1 MGNGIPINL
10 ICCNHNKETNV
21 GEDIDIKKNSIEYD
35 KYAKTI
41 KINKVEFQKHNNI
54 NHNLKIHPTYSILSS
69 ESDSKKKLINAYRR
83 DSASHNDPNPN
94 ISLFNNT
101 FQILN
106 NTQQYI
112 SFSNMNLF
120 KNNLINNNIFKHSIN
135 SNAKFNSSV
144 INNNLDFNFKEIKS
158 KLILTGELFLNQ
170 EIVIDKNG
178 MKNGLRHKK
187 DGKTIF
193 GYKQDNKNNI
203 NIGNNN
209 INTININNNINM
221 VDYFFDL
228 KFAKINKK
236 RLYNKNNINKVF
248 EIVLDKKEKGYVL
261 NFVHNSLLL
270 YYKINNSFFFELD
283 RDYFLI
289 LGDIFMTINVK
300 RSLGSKEKKVHIKVE
315 IENGKPQRYV
325 FGQKDVPIKIGRSN
339 CEINIP
345 KPSISKLHSVINFDN
360 DLFYYNDKK
369 STNGSTLL
377 LKEDDY
383 ILIKGE
389 MHFKLEDIPFS
400 IKEINIG
407 DK

>member
-10 ICCNHNKETNV
+10 ICCNHNKETNA

-35 KYAKTI
+35 KNAKTI
-41 KINKVEFQKHNNI
+41 KINKVEFQKKNNI
-54 NHNLKIHPTYSILSS
+54 NHNIKIQPTYSVLSS
-69 ESDSKKKLINAYRR
+69 ESDSKKKIIKGYRR

-120 KNNLINNNIFKHSIN
+120 KNNLINNNIFKHSYN
-135 SNAKFNSSV
+135 SNSKFNSSFV
-144 INNNLDFNFKEIKS
+144 NNNLDFNFKEIKT

-170 EIVIDKNG
+170 KIVIDKNG

-193 GYKQDNKNNI
+193 GYKQEHKNFNNNTNNI
-203 NIGNNN
+203 NI
-209 INTININNNINM
+209 INNNINM
-221 VDYFFDL
+221 VDYLFDL
-228 KFAKINKK
+228 KFDKINKK
-236 RLYNKNNINKVF
+236 RHQNKNNINKVF
-248 EIVLDKKEKGYVL
+248 EIILDKKEKGYVL
-261 NFVHNSLLL
+261 YFLHKSMLL
-270 YYKINNSFFFELD
+270 YYKINDSLFFEPD

-300 RSLGSKEKKVHIKVE
+300 SSLGSKEKKIHIKVE

-325 FGQKDVPIKIGRSN
+325 FGQNDVPIKIGRAN

-345 KPSISKLHSVINFDN
+345 KPSISKIHSVINFNN

-377 LKEDDY
+377 LKEDDF